1 MLKPLCIILLCHLI
15 GHKAIIAQLPYV
27 EIEEI
32 LTFRESLYNS
42 NSIFREE
49 SCSLLEYDINSNS
62 SKELIPEIGEF
73 TSCGY
78 QNNHYDLDTIIYFDS
93 VDGRF
98 NNDPSQS
105 GNGILKAYNF
115 NTDSVTDILIDNSYD
130 YSNVIGQGKYILY
143 VKALRNENTQEVLS
157 EYKWYVYN
165 TEAESESEFEYD
177 GTPLF
182 IRDGLV
188 FYRRSNV
195 LRLANLNNGSQRS
208 LGRFVQL
215 KSNLNFTNKYVVWSD
230 EDEFFVF
237 SFDNE
242 SIKRISIP
250 DAHLLSTEH
259 DNRHYVWEDSLAYII
274 SYNTP
279 DLDFTESTLYS
290 YDIVHDTLITLIEE
304 EDLEIDYNTIGNGRF
319 VAYTVRDQAI
329 DSFGRRLRKLYLKDM
344 ISDTSYFLMEGFLYL
359 RRFGLGGKFAITEDY
374 LFAQGDFLE
383 PIRRYDLKMIGDL
396 VSSVDIDV
404 DKEEYVLYPN
414 PVTDHVSLR
423 SDNKAVSVVAVYDIH
438 GRVVMTSTSMESLD
452 VSQLIPGTYIF
463 KLQVDDT
470 VVTQKIIKIY

>member
-1 MLKPLCIILLCHLI
+1 MKILVHVGIVILFQILCLFKV
-15 GHKAIIAQLPYV
+15 GAQLPYV

-42 NSIFREE
+42 NSIFREG

-73 TSCGY
+73 TNCGY
-78 QNNHYDLDTIIYFDS
+78 QNNHYDLDSIIYFIS
-93 VDGRF
+93 VESRF

-105 GNGILKAYNF
+105 GNGILKAYSF
-115 NTDSVTDILIDNSYD
+115 NTNSVTDILIDNSYS
-130 YSNVIGQGKYILY
+130 YNNVIGQGKYILY
-143 VKALRNENTQEVLS
+143 NKALRNEDTQEVLS
-157 EYKWYVYN
+157 DYKWYVYN
-165 TEAESESEFEYD
+165 TESETESEFEYD
-177 GTPLF
+177 GSPLF

-188 FYRRSNV
+188 LYRMSNV
-195 LRLANLNNGSQRS
+195 LRLANLNNRTQRS
-208 LGRFVQL
+208 LGRFVHL
-215 KSNLNFTNKYVVWSD
+215 KSHLNFTNKHVVWSD

-237 SFDNE
+237 SLDDE
-242 SIKRISIP
+242 SIKRISIA
-250 DAHLLSTEH
+250 DANLLSTEH
-259 DNRHYVWEDSLAYII
+259 DNRHYIWEDSLAYII

-290 YDIVHDTLITLIEE
+290 YDIVNDTLITLIEE

-329 DSFGRRLRKLYLKDM
+329 DSSGRRLRKLYLKDM
-344 ISDTSYFLMEGFLYL
+344 IGDTSYFLMEGFLYL
-359 RRFGLGGKFAITEDY
+359 RRFGLGGKFAMTEDY
-374 LFAQGDFLE
+374 LFAQGGFFT

-396 VSSVDIDV
+396 VSSVDID
-404 DKEEYVLYPN
+404 KEEYLLYPN

-423 SDNKAVSVVAVYDIH
+423 SDNEAVSLVAVYDIH
-438 GRVVMTSTSMESLD
+438 GQVVMSSTSMESLD
-452 VSQLIPGTYIF
+452 VNQLIPGTYIF